1 MRQPLKKRLRGAG
14 HLWRG
19 LQVPGGYQLGTVGTV
34 PRACKRV
41 YILNSFEIRRNK
53 YNKNECNNKSSL
65 DYICLYFAIVK
76 YNLKIVFN
84 GGREEPMETKICIAS
99 PECQRLDA
107 ILGTRLLP
115 GCPEDPAQDGRQGH
129 GTPSECD
136 NASMLKS
143 LPRSLGSSFATLALC
158 AYPYGSSLVGAGF
171 AHLRVFPLPDCQSRA
186 GTGPGP

>member
-1 MRQPLKKRLRGAG
+1 
-14 HLWRG
+14 
-19 LQVPGGYQLGTVGTV
+19 
-34 PRACKRV
+34 
-41 YILNSFEIRRNK
+41 
-53 YNKNECNNKSSL
+53 
-65 DYICLYFAIVK
+65 
-76 YNLKIVFN
+76 
-84 GGREEPMETKICIAS
+84 METKICIAS

-158 AYPYGSSLVGAGF
+158 AYPSGSSLVGAGF

-186 GTGPGP
+186 GTGPGPRHYRSHAGAGLEAAVPGISSAPPLAPPQHLNEARPPAAGPAPGLGLLLAGPLSGSRGPLRMRRWLQTTTA